1 MRNIFLGAAAAAA
14 LAIPGAAFAQD
25 AGDET
30 GSDLSG
36 FYVGVNVALDDAKDD
51 ASDQLWFDPQR
62 NGTYSPVLST
72 STNPNV
78 FSPGFC
84 KGFVNGNSLSNGC
97 YDEGP
102 KRDISIKAGYDG
114 QMGNIVAGLV
124 GEYTFHGPTDATTAL
139 STTPASYTIARKL
152 DGIAA
157 LRGRLGYSPN
167 GRAGFFYVTGGVGYG
182 KMKHA
187 FSTTNATNTFTET
200 NDDDWKLGGQIGA
213 GVELLHSSGF
223 AVNIEY
229 LYNKFRDRDY
239 YVAVGQGTAPATGAF
254 GTGTN
259 IATNNRD
266 FDFHSFRVGMSYKF

>member
-1 MRNIFLGAAAAAA
+1 MRNTLLSAAAFVA
-14 LAIPGAAFAQD
+14 LAIPGAALAQD
-25 AGDET
+25 ET
-30 GSDLSG
+30 ASDLSG

-51 ASDQLWFDPQR
+51 AGDQLWFDPQR

-84 KGFVNGNSLSNGC
+84 KGYAGGNSPTQGC
-97 YDEGP
+97 FDDGP
-102 KRDISIKAGYDG
+102 KRDFSIKAGYDG

-124 GEYTFHGPTDATTAL
+124 GEYTFHGPSDATTAF
-139 STTPASYTIARKL
+139 STSPASYTLVRKL
-152 DGIAA
+152 DGIGA

-167 GRAGFFYVTGGVGYG
+167 GRAGFFYVTGGVAYG
-182 KMKHA
+182 KMKHN
-187 FSTTNATNTFTET
+187 FTTTNTVNTFTEN

-213 GVELLHSSGF
+213 GAEIMHASGV

-229 LYNKFRDRDY
+229 LYNRFRDRDY
-239 YVAVGQGTAPATGAF
+239 YVGVGQGTALATGPF

-259 IATNNRD
+259 IASSDRNL
-266 FDFHSFRVGMSYKF
+266 DFHSFRVGLSYKF